1 METTFREPELRGA
14 RVPFEALPVID
25 IAPLLKRDT
34 GRAAVIEA
42 LGKAARDIGFFLV
55 TGHGVPRAL
64 IDDILGLSR
73 EFLAMP
79 NEQKMRWHYTRGSNH
94 TGYVAMGQEVTGDA
108 TGVDLKEG
116 LDYHLEIPPDDE
128 DEDFPFY
135 GGPNLWV
142 DEPRGLRE
150 LLQRYFAIMLDKN
163 YRVFDALMQSLGY
176 PQDHF
181 ADTVSKPIAV
191 LSVRRYPFQAG
202 EITRAE
208 LGASPHTDY
217 GYCTLIAQDGT
228 PGLEAQNSAGQWI
241 EVPPLDEA
249 FSCNLGELI
258 ERWTNGTLI
267 ATRHRAINDTGKDC
281 YSVPFFLSPNRH
293 TRVDVLAQCCSPEN
307 PPRFEPVMCGD
318 YFQNRSRYAA

>member
-1 METTFREPELRGA
+1 MLLNSLRI
-14 RVPFEALPVID
+14 PD
-25 IAPLLKRDT
+25 IA
-34 GRAAVIEA
+34 
-42 LGKAARDIGFFLV
+42 
-55 TGHGVPRAL
+55 
-64 IDDILGLSR
+64 
-73 EFLAMP
+73 
-79 NEQKMRWHYTRGSNH
+79 QKMRWHYTRGSNH

-128 DEDFPFY
+128 DADFPFY

-249 FSCNLGELI
+249 FSCNLARKIHEFGKKEGL
-258 ERWTNGTLI
+258 RCVRKTLLQ
-267 ATRHRAINDTGKDC
+267 A
-281 YSVPFFLSPNRH
+281 LSH
-293 TRVDVLAQCCSPEN
+293 TQEAFTCETIPHDSL
-307 PPRFEPVMCGD
+307 
-318 YFQNRSRYAA
+318 